1 MTTLRTHFAGA
12 GNDTRN
18 KAEADRLHDSL
29 HYKSERSMAFE
40 VFLTNCEKM
49 YNIYNKEGE
58 PWPEDR
64 KIRYL
69 IKKVQHEKL
78 QSAIDALQVQQTVG
92 NAFTYAQATSYLST
106 RVSELPEYL
115 AKHRSISGVST
126 APSGGSSSIY
136 NRNGNIITRYIAN
149 WGSLSKADKET
160 VIAERKRL
168 GIKGGKNGKSGN
180 GNADYKQMQNQL
192 KQYKE
197 SSQKYK
203 RQIKALKRKRNAGD
217 NNDNAENEDDGNDDE
232 SAQDAGDEMGGRNS
246 RRGGGRGNNRG

>member
-49 YNIYNKEGE
+49 YNIYDKEGE

-69 IKKVQHEKL
+69 FKKVQHEKL
-78 QSAIDALQVQQTVG
+78 QSAIDALQAQQTAG
-92 NAFTYAQATSYLST
+92 NAFTYAQAASHLST

-136 NRNGNIITRYIAN
+136 DRNGNIITGYIAN

-168 GIKGGKNGKSGN
+168 GIKGGKNGKSGK

-217 NNDNAENEDDGNDDE
+217 NNDDAENEDDGNDE